1 MKIQINMQ
9 CFSVETGACWSVPL
23 CYKSTG
29 YCIFVCEEDSPVP
42 LGGAVVGKVLALQG

>member
-9 CFSVETGACWSVPL
+9 CFSVETGACWLVPL